1 VAGTEEDTE
10 MARGQTGSKE
20 TTKTALLEAGTSIM
34 LEKGYNNT
42 GIQEVLD
49 SIGVPKGSF
58 YYYFDSKED
67 FALKIIE
74 HHDLSYSEFLRA
86 FLEDKSLT
94 PIERLRKYCSEGMQ
108 MFEANQCRKGCL
120 IGNLSQEMSDQS
132 EVLRARLEEV
142 LTKWRNKFAQ
152 CIKEGQDKG
161 QITKAIDHVQLAEF
175 FLCGWNGAILRAK
188 TTKTTTPQKAFMQV
202 MFEQILPA

>member
-1 VAGTEEDTE
+1 
-10 MARGQTGSKE
+10 MARGQTGGKE
-20 TTKTALLEAGTSIM
+20 TTKTALLEAGARIM
-34 LEKGYNNT
+34 LEKGYNHT

-67 FALKIIE
+67 FGLQIIDYFDVNYNE
-74 HHDLSYSEFLRA
+74 QLRLV
-86 FLEDKSLT
+86 LEDKSLQ
-94 PIERLRKYCSEGMQ
+94 PVERLRKYCDDGTKN
-108 MFEANQCRKGCL
+108 FELNQCRKGCL

-132 EVLRARLEEV
+132 EALRARLEEV

-161 QITKAIDHVQLAEF
+161 HIDKSIDHVQLAEF
-175 FLCGWNGAILRAK
+175 FLSAWNGAIMRAK
-188 TTKTTTPQKAFMQV
+188 TTKTTTPQQAFMHL
-202 MFEQILPA
+202 MFDKIFPPK

>member
-1 VAGTEEDTE
+1 

-20 TTKTALLEAGTSIM
+20 TTKTALLEAGTCIM

-67 FALKIIE
+67 FALQIIDHFDVHYNE
-74 HHDLSYSEFLRA
+74 HLRN
-86 FLEDKSLT
+86 FLEDKALEPT
-94 PIERLRKYCSEGMQ
+94 ERLRKYCDEGMKS
-108 MFEANQCRKGCL
+108 FELNHCRKGCL

-132 EVLRARLEEV
+132 EALRARLEEV
-142 LTKWRNKFAQ
+142 LTKWRNKFAH
-152 CIKEGQDKG
+152 CIKEGQEKG
-161 QITKAIDHVQLAEF
+161 QITKAIDHIQLAEF
-175 FLCGWNGAILRAK
+175 FLSGWNGAIMRAK
-188 TTKTTTPQKAFMQV
+188 TTKTTTPQRAFMQV
-202 MFEQILPA
+202 MFEQILPAR